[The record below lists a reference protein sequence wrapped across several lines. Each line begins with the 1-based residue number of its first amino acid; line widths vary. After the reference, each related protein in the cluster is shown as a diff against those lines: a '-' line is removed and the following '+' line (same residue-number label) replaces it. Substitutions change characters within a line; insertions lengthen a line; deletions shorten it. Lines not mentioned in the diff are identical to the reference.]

1 MQTALEKLITII
13 RLVHEAAPDMP
24 ITVHF
29 EGEARG
35 KGYVVDLTL
44 AWSATAEALALS
56 ELSFIPE
63 MMTISAGGGPVE
75 VRSCAKFV
83 VDLLKTIAQPIHA
96 PEHLAMLRA
105 AKKHAPEFGDLPPG
119 ERLTQWRTWAATAT
133 GVDEASTADAH
144 LRQLLDERRDIPNEA
159 APFLAVLARV
169 HEVFVNL
176 APGRAGRLGGAWH
189 LFNAGWRAEMT
200 VDDAH
205 RLLDRQREWRDID
218 QWRAWAVSLTRC
230 GADQPDADL
239 RRYISERIET
249 LKGLVEEYRKAR
261 QAELVAELCRR
272 RETEHS

>member
-1 MQTALEKLITII
+1 MACYLGSMQTALEKLITII

-35 KGYVVDLTL
+35 KGYVVDL
-44 AWSATAEALALS
+44 
-56 ELSFIPE
+56 
-63 MMTISAGGGPVE
+63 
-75 VRSCAKFV
+75 
-83 VDLLKTIAQPIHA
+83 
-96 PEHLAMLRA
+96 
-105 AKKHAPEFGDLPPG
+105 
-119 ERLTQWRTWAATAT
+119 
-133 GVDEASTADAH
+133 VDEASTADAH

-218 QWRAWAVSLTRC
+218 QWRAWAVSLTRS
-230 GADQPDADL
+230 GAEHPDADL